1 MGQYHPEFC
10 KIFSNLNYSIEG
22 KVMDETI
29 SVGIIGVGQ
38 IGKLH
43 LETYLSMPNV
53 RVSGIAGRDPQRT
66 EAVARQYNI
75 PFWTTDYRALLDQD
89 GLQAVSVCLHNN
101 LHMPVSVAS
110 LQAGKHVF
118 CEKPIAGSYR
128 DGLTMLETAKRQKRL
143 LSIQLSDLF
152 SKETK
157 AARVAIENGWLGK
170 PYLAHSSGFRR
181 RGRPFV
187 DGYGTPAFVQKEQT
201 GGGALFDL
209 GVYHIANI
217 LYLLGNPKPIRIS
230 GRTFQ
235 QTAMDSARRA
245 SSNYDVEELALGF
258 VNLENNIALTIIE
271 SWAMHLNQ
279 LEGSYLVGT
288 DGGIRLRPF
297 GLFRSLGDL
306 DINSS
311 ADLDAFDFRIHN
323 VRDAENAYDGPQQ
336 HFIAAVQGRIPLIPT
351 AEVALHTMLISEG
364 VYLSERLDREV
375 TAEEVQAMSQGNAV
389 TD

>member
-1 MGQYHPEFC
+1 VA
-10 KIFSNLNYSIEG
+10 N
-22 KVMDETI
+22 ETI

-43 LETYLSMPNV
+43 LETYLSMPDV
-53 RVSGIAGRDPQRT
+53 RISAITGRDAQRT

-75 PFWTTDYRALLDQD
+75 PFWTTDYRALLDKNDIQV
-89 GLQAVSVCLHNN
+89 VSVCLHNN
-101 LHMPVSVAS
+101 LHMPVSVDA

-128 DGLTMLETAKRQKRL
+128 DGAIMLETARRQKRI

-157 AARVAIENGWLGK
+157 AARVAIEQGWLGR

-187 DGYGTPAFVQKEQT
+187 DGYGTPAFVQKEQA
-201 GGGALFDL
+201 GGGALFDM

-217 LYLLGNPKPIRIS
+217 LYLLGNPNPTRIS

-235 QTAMDSARRA
+235 KTAMDLTRQA

-258 VNLENNIALTIIE
+258 VNLESNIALTIIE
-271 SWAMHLNQ
+271 SWAMHMDH
-279 LEGSYLVGT
+279 LESSYLAGT
-288 DGGIRLRPF
+288 EGGIRLKPF

-311 ADLDAFDFRIHN
+311 ADLEAFDFRIHN
-323 VRDAENAYDGPQQ
+323 VRETGNAYDGPQQ
-336 HFIAAVQGRIPLIPT
+336 HFIAAIQGRIPLIPT
-351 AEVALHTMLISEG
+351 AEIALNTMLISEG
-364 VYLSERLDREV
+364 IYLSEKLGREV
-375 TAEEVQAMSQGNAV
+375 TAEEAQTKS
-389 TD
+389 